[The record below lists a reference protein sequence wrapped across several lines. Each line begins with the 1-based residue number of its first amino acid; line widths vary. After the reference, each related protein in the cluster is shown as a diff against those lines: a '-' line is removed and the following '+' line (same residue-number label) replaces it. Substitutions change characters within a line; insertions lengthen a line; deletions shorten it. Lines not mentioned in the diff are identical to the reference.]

1 MDRRHFLGA
10 MPAAALAAALP
21 LATARAA
28 GASPAISSAGEAE
41 AVPVIT
47 PLAGRLWLIAGL
59 GGNVTVFDAPEGVLL
74 VDGGS
79 PRHSARLLHEVQ
91 ALTGRQGVHT
101 LFNTHWHHDQT
112 GSNDALGRSGTRI
125 IAHEYTRLWL
135 TTDVESRWE
144 GRTYQ
149 PLPKHAQPS
158 QTFYTTGAL
167 EFGGERIEYGHLG
180 QAHTDGDLYVY
191 FRKADVL
198 VAGDVVAVGR
208 FPVPDP
214 ASNGWIGGLA
224 TAAAKLTE
232 LAGEGTRIIPGAGAP
247 QPKAHVVAEAKM
259 LDTLRKRLAQLLA
272 QGLSATEMI
281 EARPAA
287 EFEAEWGDPS
297 LLIRNSYPGLAHR
310 ARELGV
316 SIV

>member
-10 MPAAALAAALP
+10 MPAAALAAAMP
-21 LATARAA
+21 FSTARPADAGSAA
-28 GASPAISSAGEAE
+28 GAAE
-41 AVPVIT
+41 AAPVIT
-47 PLAGRLWLIAGL
+47 PLAERMWLISGL
-59 GGNVTVFDAPEGVLL
+59 GGNVTVLDANEGVLL

-79 PRHSARLLHEVQ
+79 PAHSARLLREVER
-91 ALTGRQGVHT
+91 LTGKRGVHT

-112 GSNDALGRSGTRI
+112 GSNEVLGRSGTRI

-135 TTDVESRWE
+135 TTDVEVKWE
-144 GRTYQ
+144 GRTYP
-149 PLPKHAQPS
+149 PLPKHAWPN
-158 QTFYTTGAL
+158 QTFYTTGSL
-167 EFGGERIEYGHLG
+167 DFGGETIEYGHLG
-180 QAHTDGDLYVY
+180 QAHTDGDIYVF
-191 FRKADVL
+191 FRNANVL

-214 ASNGWIGGLA
+214 ASNGWIGGLV
-224 TAAAKLTE
+224 AAVAKLDE
-232 LAGEGTRIIPGAGAP
+232 LADGGTRVVPGLGAP
-247 QPKAHVVAEAKM
+247 QPKSHVGAEAKM
-259 LDTLRKRLAQLLA
+259 LDTLRERLARLLA

-287 EFEAEWGDPS
+287 EFEAEWGDPA

-310 ARELGV
+310 ARELGM